1 MILILNSK
9 DMFNLIIATKC
20 RKEIHRMWTQE
31 NEGDEKDNN
40 KDQGDDEQPGEDGEK
55 KDDEF

>member
-1 MILILNSK
+1 MNSSVVK
-9 DMFNLIIATKC
+9 
-20 RKEIHRMWTQE
+20 TQE
-31 NEGDEKDNN
+31 NEGDEKDNI